1 MKLSIVILLVLFA
14 NSISFVQTGIVFK
27 KTWRVSLSSSSV
39 QGNANSNQPT
49 ISANGY
55 HVAFHSHSSNHSHPS
70 NLVEDDT
77 NGFPDVFVHH
87 FAFVRIQPIEK

>member
-55 HVAFHSHSSNHSHPS
+55 HVAFHSHSSN
-70 NLVEDDT
+70 LVEDDT